1 MPSLMAL
8 MIEGSTK
15 LLDDRLPEGFVTVG
29 YQACITHEK
38 PSMIGETVSVKV
50 EVKNFD
56 GNRVELEMLAYDEV
70 GIVGKGTH
78 VRAVV
83 NKKSLIKRAEKREE
97 RLSSLDF

>member
-1 MPSLMAL
+1 
-8 MIEGSTK
+8 
-15 LLDDRLPEGFVTVG
+15 
-29 YQACITHEK
+29 
-38 PSMIGETVSVKV
+38 MIGETVSVKV
-50 EVKNFD
+50 EVKKFD

-83 NKKSLIKRAEKREE
+83 NKNSLIKRAEKREE